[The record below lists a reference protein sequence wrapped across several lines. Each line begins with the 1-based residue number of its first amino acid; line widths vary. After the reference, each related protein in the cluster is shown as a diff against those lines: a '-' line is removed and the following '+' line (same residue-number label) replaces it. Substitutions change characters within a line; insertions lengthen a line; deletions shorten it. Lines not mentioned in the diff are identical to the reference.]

1 MLNTKKTN
9 MVINI
14 LLFIRSFAIILA
26 FLYLGKGV
34 SYLIGWPI
42 PGSVIGLISLFSALS
57 LRLIPLNFVLP
68 AGQFLLKYMILF
80 FVPVGVGLINHGEL
94 FATHW
99 IAIVV
104 SAGVST
110 IVILLSVG
118 WSYQRI
124 NQ

>member
-1 MLNTKKTN
+1 